1 MKKCLT
7 LLAALAVVASAV
19 AQNLDYAVQFEADRK
34 PKISTKGSVL
44 IQGGRVITV
53 TGDTIE
59 GGDVLIRSG
68 KIAAIGKGLKP
79 DAGMTVINA
88 VGKIVTPGIIDA
100 HSHRGAEAINE
111 GSESITSEC
120 RIFDVLNPM
129 ARNVWNALASG
140 ETTGLVLHGS
150 ANCVGGQSTVV
161 KFKYG
166 RPVEELII
174 PDAPRMVKF
183 ALGENVT
190 RSGGNGTSQRFPRT
204 RMGVQALYRRA
215 FTEAR
220 EYNAAWDKSEKDRAA
235 GKKAIPPRKDL
246 RLETLGDILKRKVW
260 VQCHSY
266 RADEMLM
273 MVRLSQ
279 EFGFKIGAMQHA
291 LEAYQIAPE
300 LKKAGVAVSMFADN
314 WAYKPEAYNA
324 IAYNMS
330 ICTNAGVTVSVNSD
344 SMAGTIALAQDAAKG
359 MRYGGMTQDQMLR
372 MVTINPATEL
382 GIDQRTGSLEVGKDG
397 DVTIWDGHP
406 LSVYSRCAMTL
417 IEGEVYFERPD
428 TLMVDKLG
436 KTKAT
441 IAPVTKPLPPLPPMS
456 NAYAIINATIY
467 PMSGPMIETGTIVIR
482 VGRIDAVGTGLPV
495 AKDLRVID
503 AKGLTVYPG
512 FIDAGSS
519 LGLQEIPPIGQTV
532 DERENGTFQPDL
544 IAATAVHQ
552 RSAFIGVMRVN
563 GITTTLTRPSGGTIS
578 GQASVIDLAGPIT
591 EQMTVEPSGALMVSL
606 PGGGGGG
613 FGGLDVCDGDEVQTD
628 RQAEL
633 LERYGLHEYT
643 AQGPAPK
650 PPTPPVVPKEIQE
663 YFDKAKAYFD
673 KRSTDRTLPVNLG
686 YEAMKPYLRGTKPV
700 LIRANTASQIRV
712 AVEMIKKNKLKGVLV
727 GAGDAWKEA
736 KLLADNKVPVILT
749 VASLSIL
756 SDNVTNSEYD
766 PYDVIFA
773 QAGLLKRAGV
783 KFCFQ
788 SDDDAMAMNLPFA
801 VGQTCAYGLS
811 RADAIKALT
820 LDAAEILGMG
830 AKLGSIEVGKMANLI
845 VADGDPLDYDGRID
859 YVFING
865 QPVSRAT
872 KFTQLRDEFAGRK

>member
-1 MKKCLT
+1 MKLCLT
-7 LLAALAVVASAV
+7 VLAALAVAMSAL
-19 AQNLDYAVQFEADRK
+19 AQNTDHAVQLEADRK
-34 PKISTKGSVL
+34 PSLVTKGNVL

-53 TGDTIE
+53 TNGVLE
-59 GGDVLIRSG
+59 GADVLIRGG
-68 KIAAIGKGLKP
+68 KIVAIGKGLKP
-79 DAGMTVINA
+79 DAGMAVINA
-88 VGKIVTPGIIDA
+88 VGKVVTPGIIDA

-120 RIFDVLNPM
+120 RIFDVLNPT
-129 ARNVWNALASG
+129 AKNIWSALASG
-140 ETTGLVLHGS
+140 ETAGLVLHGS

-166 RPVEELII
+166 RPVEELIV

-190 RSGGNGTSQRFPRT
+190 RSGGNGSSQRFPRT

-220 EYNAAWDKSEKDRAA
+220 EYNASWDKFEKDKAS
-235 GKKAIPPRKDL
+235 GKKAVPPRKDL
-246 RLETLGDILKRKVW
+246 RLETLGDILRGKVW

-314 WAYKPEAYNA
+314 WAYKPESYNA
-324 IAYNMS
+324 IPYNAA

-344 SMAGTIALAQDAAKG
+344 SMGGTISMAQDAAKT
-359 MRYGGMTQDQMLR
+359 MRYGGLNQDQMFRLI
-372 MVTINPATEL
+372 TINPAKEL
-382 GIDQRTGSLEVGKDG
+382 GIDRRAGSLEVGKDG
-397 DVTIWDGHP
+397 DVAIWDGHP
-406 LSVYSRCAMTL
+406 LSVYSRCAFTL
-417 IEGEVYFERPD
+417 IEGEVFFQRPD
-428 TLMVDKLG
+428 TLGVDKLG
-436 KTKAT
+436 VIKSAIQPVLTKQPALPAMSSTYAIVGAT
-441 IAPVTKPLPPLPPMS
+441 IHPVSSRVIAK
-456 NAYAIINATIY
+456 
-467 PMSGPMIETGTIVIR
+467 GTV
-482 VGRIDAVGTGLPV
+482 VVQNGRITAVGASAAVPAGARVVDGRGLN
-495 AKDLRVID
+495 
-503 AKGLTVYPG
+503 VYPG

-544 IAATAVHQ
+544 IAATAFHQ
-552 RSAFIGVMRVN
+552 QSAFIGVMRVN
-563 GITTTLTRPSGGTIS
+563 GITSTLTRPTGGTIS
-578 GQASVIDLAGPIT
+578 GQASVMDLGGPIS
-591 EQMTVEPSGALMVSL
+591 EAMTVEPNGALMISL

-613 FGGLDVCDGDEVQTD
+613 FGHIDVCDGDAVETEE
-628 RQAEL
+628 QAEL
-633 LERYGLHEYT
+633 LERVGIRDYT
-643 AQGPAPK
+643 AQATTPK
-650 PPTPPVVPKEIQE
+650 PPTPPVVPKELQE

-673 KRSTDRTLPVNLG
+673 KRSTDRTLPVNLS
-686 YEAMKPYLRGTKPV
+686 YEALKPYLRGTKPV
-700 LIRANTASQIRV
+700 LIRANSASQIRV
-712 AVEMIKKNKLKGVLV
+712 GVELIKKNKLKGVLV
-727 GAGDAWKEA
+727 GASDAWKEA
-736 KLLADNKVPVILT
+736 ELLAENKVPVILN

-756 SDNVTNSEYD
+756 SDNATVSEFD

-773 QAGLLKRAGV
+773 QAGILKRAGV
-783 KFCFQ
+783 KFAFQ

-811 RADAIKALT
+811 KDDAIRALT
-820 LDAAEILGMG
+820 LDAAEILGVG
-830 AKLGSIEVGKMANLI
+830 KKLGSIEVGKVANL
-845 VADGDPLDYDGRID
+845 VVSAGDPLDYDGRIE
-859 YVFING
+859 YVFIKG

-872 KFTQLRDEFAGRK
+872 KFTRLRDEFGSRK